1 MTKRWIP
8 ALAVLALAAC
18 SDTDPAGP
26 DGPAFAA
33 APAYGGV
40 YTQTNQAAN
49 EVLQYRRDAAG
60 DLMFVAAFATGG
72 AGTGAGLGNQGGL
85 MLSDDGR
92 WLFTVNAASNEVVVF
107 RRSNDGSLSLAD
119 RVASAGEM
127 PISVT
132 QHGRSVYVLNTGGD
146 GNIAGF
152 RLGGDGSLTP
162 LGTQPLSQTGG
173 VAAAQVTFSPNG
185 RYLVVTEKNTNRIV
199 VYPVRAGVAGT
210 PLAQPSDGATPF
222 GFAFRNDG
230 TLIVSNAAGGGAGLG
245 SATSYAIGSDGM
257 LHVISSQVAN
267 GQSAPCWFVV
277 NRNGTLAYTT
287 NTASNNTSGY
297 AVGAGGTLSLLG
309 NGDTGTNTGAPID
322 AAINPSGAEFLHV
335 LNGSSAEIQVFSIA
349 RDGGLSLVADVSGLP
364 AGTNGLAAY

>member
-1 MTKRWIP
+1 MKKLWMP
-8 ALAVLALAAC
+8 ALAALALAAC
-18 SDTDPAGP
+18 NDADPVSP

-33 APAYGGV
+33 VPAYGGL

-49 EVLQYRRDAAG
+49 EVLQYRRDADG
-60 DLMFVAAFATGG
+60 SLTFVAAFSTGG
-72 AGTGAGLGNQGGL
+72 AGTGAGLGNQGGVA
-85 MLSDDGR
+85 LSGDGQ
-92 WLFTVNAASNEVVVF
+92 WLFTVNAESNEVVVF
-107 RRSNDGSLSLAD
+107 RRSVDGSLSLAD
-119 RVASAGEM
+119 RVDSQGEM

-132 QHGRSVYVLNTGGD
+132 QRGRSVYVLNTGGD

-152 RLGGDGSLTP
+152 RLSGDGTLAP

-173 VAAAQVTFSPNG
+173 VAAAQIQFAPNG
-185 RYLVVTEKNTNRIV
+185 RHLIVTEKNTGRIV
-199 VYPVRAGVAGT
+199 VYPVVAGT
-210 PLAQPSDGATPF
+210 AGAPMAQASDGATPF
-222 GFAFRNDG
+222 GFAFRNG

-245 SATSYAIGSDGM
+245 SATSYDVGADGQ

-277 NRNGTLAYTT
+277 TRNGRFAYTT

-297 AVGAGGTLSLLG
+297 AVGPDGSLTLLG
-309 NGDTGTNTGAPID
+309 NGATAANSGAPID

-335 LNGSSAEIQVFSIA
+335 LNGATGEIQVFAIA
-349 RDGGLSLVADVSGLP
+349 GDGSLSFVSDTGGLP